1 MIERTVEVSEKNANS
16 KEKIKNDSNI
26 HQRDDATEAGDDAIK
41 IEKIFDYLIP
51 TEEEPTPF
59 NFDLRKSNNLNIYE
73 ESGEYKY
80 AICILLKNNSNINC
94 GLLEKTIEGII
105 NNLEGLKTLEIE
117 KKDIYVFIFVNKIR
131 KNGFLVKEESIK
143 TINREQCL
151 KIPVK
156 IKTEEEDENKM
167 KIDIICKKHE
177 MTPIESLKCF
187 YNYCVSTLKRE
198 DQFIIT
204 SVITAGVYPYE
215 NSLKKLIQIS
225 CLSFTQK
232 QNNNAHLDI
241 VIPSLE
247 VKESKDFFIKVA
259 QYDRAHFN
267 LYNMSFYSST
277 AAVPISSLLNTMII
291 DKKLLDDLNS
301 YYKIININSSIDYH
315 DYNLSLF
322 LYRNLHQI
330 NYYYDEPLGFILYD
344 KFTFMDYKDNWVDK
358 FSGYYGNF
366 FSILN
371 TFTFC
376 NNILKN
382 IFMFFQI
389 IGLILEFIYPALSIM
404 VIYSIFY
411 EAFNIYDKSP
421 AIFMTLLYLIMYL
434 GSGVCSVISNK
445 SAKIKLTNY
454 FFYIFMEVYYLF
466 ILICSIPAMDNIK
479 KRKTN
484 EINLI
489 IINDSLYTFNSAACA
504 CLIIFTLIIAIL
516 PIIFKIS
523 VISKNIVQMV
533 FYFFLGAPSSTS
545 TFLIA
550 KLWRAPETSGGNFK
564 EERKGIMI
572 IFFFLF
578 NLFIG
583 FLSFYNF
590 NREKRAN
597 AVMGLAIFY
606 LIYLFFK
613 IIAIIFPLLSVI
625 KLENN
630 NEDKIRNILS
640 SSEKNI
646 LGSKIQLAQSNANLK
661 ANEKDNENDDDNDNN
676 NENNNEEN
684 NSEKEEKLD
693 NSNNE
698 DNNKEE
704 QEKNEENNNSR
715 HNESQKKDD
724 EEVKN
729 SINYN

>member
-1 MIERTVEVSEKNANS
+1 
-16 KEKIKNDSNI
+16 
-26 HQRDDATEAGDDAIK
+26 
-41 IEKIFDYLIP
+41 
-51 TEEEPTPF
+51 
-59 NFDLRKSNNLNIYE
+59 
-73 ESGEYKY
+73 
-80 AICILLKNNSNINC
+80 
-94 GLLEKTIEGII
+94 
-105 NNLEGLKTLEIE
+105 
-117 KKDIYVFIFVNKIR
+117 
-131 KNGFLVKEESIK
+131 
-143 TINREQCL
+143 
-151 KIPVK
+151 
-156 IKTEEEDENKM
+156 
-167 KIDIICKKHE
+167 
-177 MTPIESLKCF
+177 
-187 YNYCVSTLKRE
+187 
-198 DQFIIT
+198 
-204 SVITAGVYPYE
+204 
-215 NSLKKLIQIS
+215 
-225 CLSFTQK
+225 
-232 QNNNAHLDI
+232 
-241 VIPSLE
+241 
-247 VKESKDFFIKVA
+247 
-259 QYDRAHFN
+259 
-267 LYNMSFYSST
+267 
-277 AAVPISSLLNTMII
+277 
-291 DKKLLDDLNS
+291 
-301 YYKIININSSIDYH
+301 
-315 DYNLSLF
+315 
-322 LYRNLHQI
+322 
-330 NYYYDEPLGFILYD
+330 
-344 KFTFMDYKDNWVDK
+344 
-358 FSGYYGNF
+358 
-366 FSILN
+366 
-371 TFTFC
+371 
-376 NNILKN
+376 
-382 IFMFFQI
+382 
-389 IGLILEFIYPALSIM
+389 
-404 VIYSIFY
+404 
-411 EAFNIYDKSP
+411 
-421 AIFMTLLYLIMYL
+421 
-434 GSGVCSVISNK
+434 
-445 SAKIKLTNY
+445 
-454 FFYIFMEVYYLF
+454 MEVYYLF

-479 KRKTN
+479 KKKTN

-489 IINDSLYTFNSAACA
+489 IMNDSLYTFNSAACA

-724 EEVKN
+724 EEVEN
-729 SINYN
+729 SINDN